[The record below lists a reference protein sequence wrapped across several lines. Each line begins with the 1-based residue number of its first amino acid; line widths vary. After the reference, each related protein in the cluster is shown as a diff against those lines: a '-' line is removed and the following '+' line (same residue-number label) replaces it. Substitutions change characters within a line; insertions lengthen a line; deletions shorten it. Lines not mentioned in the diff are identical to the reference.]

1 MDTIEKARGNWPFFQ
16 SDLESRDTRS
26 VVEMDTAYFR
36 FWAQLE
42 KGCCEGM
49 ILFAVFTVVAIYFIE
64 EEENYVI
71 FERKRGDFIYSL
83 INGRMSM
90 DN

>member
-1 MDTIEKARGNWPFFQ
+1 MTFFFSLIWNPGTQ
-16 SDLESRDTRS
+16 GVLSKWIQHIFVFEHSSKRD
-26 VVEMDTAYFR
+26 
-36 FWAQLE
+36 
-42 KGCCEGM
+42 CEGM

>member
-1 MDTIEKARGNWPFFQ
+1 MLSKWIQHIFVFEHSSKRG
-16 SDLESRDTRS
+16 
-26 VVEMDTAYFR
+26 
-36 FWAQLE
+36 
-42 KGCCEGM
+42 CEGM
-49 ILFAVFTVVAIYFIE
+49 ILFAVFTVVVAIYFIK

>member
-1 MDTIEKARGNWPFFQ
+1 
-16 SDLESRDTRS
+16 
-26 VVEMDTAYFR
+26 
-36 FWAQLE
+36 
-42 KGCCEGM
+42 M
-49 ILFAVFTVVAIYFIE
+49 ILFAVFTVVVAIYFIE

-83 INGRMSM
+83 INGRTSM

>member
-1 MDTIEKARGNWPFFQ
+1 
-16 SDLESRDTRS
+16 
-26 VVEMDTAYFR
+26 
-36 FWAQLE
+36 
-42 KGCCEGM
+42 M
-49 ILFAVFTVVAIYFIE
+49 ILFAVFTVVVAIYFIKE
-64 EEENYVI
+64 EKNYVI

>member
-1 MDTIEKARGNWPFFQ
+1 MLSKWIQHIFVFEHSSK
-16 SDLESRDTRS
+16 RD
-26 VVEMDTAYFR
+26 
-36 FWAQLE
+36 
-42 KGCCEGM
+42 CEGM
-49 ILFAVFTVVAIYFIE
+49 ILFGVFTIVTIYFIE

-71 FERKRGDFIYSL
+71 FERKRGNFIYSL

>member
-1 MDTIEKARGNWPFFQ
+1 MLSKWIQHIFVFEHSSK
-16 SDLESRDTRS
+16 RD
-26 VVEMDTAYFR
+26 
-36 FWAQLE
+36 
-42 KGCCEGM
+42 CEGM
-49 ILFAVFTVVAIYFIE
+49 ILFGVFTIVTIYFIE

-83 INGRMSM
+83 INGRMSIYVYV

>member
-1 MDTIEKARGNWPFFQ
+1 MLSKWIQHIFVFEHSSK
-16 SDLESRDTRS
+16 RD
-26 VVEMDTAYFR
+26 
-36 FWAQLE
+36 
-42 KGCCEGM
+42 CEGM

>member
-1 MDTIEKARGNWPFFQ
+1 MLSKWIQHIFVFEHSSK
-16 SDLESRDTRS
+16 RD
-26 VVEMDTAYFR
+26 
-36 FWAQLE
+36 
-42 KGCCEGM
+42 CEGM

-71 FERKRGDFIYSL
+71 FERKRGDFTYSL

>member
-1 MDTIEKARGNWPFFQ
+1 MLSKWIQHIFVFEHSSK
-16 SDLESRDTRS
+16 RD
-26 VVEMDTAYFR
+26 
-36 FWAQLE
+36 
-42 KGCCEGM
+42 CEGM
-49 ILFAVFTVVAIYFIE
+49 ILFGVFTVVAIYFIK

>member
-1 MDTIEKARGNWPFFQ
+1 MLSKWIQHIFVFEHSSK
-16 SDLESRDTRS
+16 RD
-26 VVEMDTAYFR
+26 
-36 FWAQLE
+36 
-42 KGCCEGM
+42 CEGM
-49 ILFAVFTVVAIYFIE
+49 ILFGVFTIVTIYFIE